1 MAREKQ
7 KRIAG
12 AGGGGSEPRQ
22 PTVAADNLSSNQFL
36 TLIDVISEGEIY
48 GLKDGHKSI
57 YFDNVQLQNADDSY
71 NFQNVTIATRVGTD
85 QTGDN
90 DEGAIELAGST
101 DAGDPKIVGIEVKKD
116 FPVVRSITD
125 SNVDAVRVTID
136 IPQLQYVNDQGDVLG
151 STIKLKISVQYTG
164 GNYEEV
170 VNNEI
175 SGRTGDLY
183 QRDYEITLAPGPLES
198 FPVQIK
204 VERETKDSTDPR
216 RVDAFTWSSY
226 TEIIKAK
233 LKYPHTALVGLR
245 LDASQFN
252 NVPERAYLIRGIKIA
267 IPNTATVDQTNGRLI
282 YSGVWGGTF
291 QAAQWCSD
299 PAWIL
304 WDLLTNSRY
313 GFGDHITES
322 QLDKFSFYA
331 ASQYCSELVN
341 GEPRFSCNV
350 NIQTQEEAYKLINDM
365 CSVFRAMPYWSAG
378 TLAISQDAPDDWAYL
393 FTLAN
398 VGPAGFRYE
407 SSSQKTR
414 PTVVGVSYL
423 DLNTRDIAYEFVED
437 SETEIQKF
445 GIVKKEVSAF
455 ACTSQAQARRV
466 GEWLLY
472 SEKYESSTVTFTTS
486 IDAGVMVRP
495 GQLIKIADPVK
506 AGERRGGRIVSA
518 TTTTVT
524 VDDATG
530 LTTAN
535 SPQLN
540 VILSDGTV
548 EQRAVSGISGNEI
561 TVSSAFSSAPNANS
575 IWLYGTTNIQ
585 TTTWRVLGIAEQDQ
599 ASYTITALAYDPSKY
614 GYIERDLELSVRDIS
629 DLNVLA
635 ETPSSLR
642 GTEYLYD
649 AGGIAKAKIL
659 FSWSP
664 VAGVSQYQV
673 QWRFSSDNWKTSFVS
688 TNELEL
694 FDTSIGT
701 YEVRVYSLNASLLK
715 SAAAAELSFE
725 TQGKSAPPESPTGL
739 NLIPNVDGTSGLLS
753 WNRATELDVILGGKV
768 LIRHSSAT
776 SGATWGGSQTVIAAA
791 AGSQTQKQV
800 PLLEGTYLIKFEDDT
815 GNRSETAA
823 SVVVDLP
830 EPQDRLLIEDFRED
844 NTQPLLVDDFGTWDS
859 LGNIDTIQ
867 SAAFSGAKTNMEYD
881 AVIDGLKLS
890 DTSLLTGEYE
900 FANALN
906 MGGVFD
912 VNLRRHIVSAGFL
925 PNSLWDDQTSLIDD
939 WTDIDGSTIEEVNA
953 LMYVRSTQTDPTG
966 SPTWSDWREFS
977 NGLLRGWGFEFKLV
991 ASTEIASQNIEI
1003 DQLGVYVQLQ
1013 QRIEQG
1019 GPLETGTS
1027 ATSFNFDNSFYQ
1039 APILSITTYE
1049 LEGDEAQSVSQV
1061 TKDSFE
1067 ISYSQNG
1074 SGVPRSFSYQAVG
1087 YGKRIT

>member
-1 MAREKQ
+1 MARDKQ

-22 PTVAADNLSSNQFL
+22 PIVAADNLSSNQFL
-36 TLIDVISEGEIY
+36 TLIDVISEGEIQ
-48 GLKDGHKSI
+48 GLKDGLKSI
-57 YFDNVQLQNADDSY
+57 YFDNVQLQNADGSY
-71 NFQNVTIATRVGTD
+71 NFQNVTIETRAGTD
-85 QTGDN
+85 QAD
-90 DEGAIELAGST
+90 DEQNAIELAGST
-101 DAGDPKIVGIEVKKD
+101 DIGDPEIVGIEVKNG

-125 SNVDAVRVTID
+125 PNVDAVRVTID
-136 IPQLQYVNDQGDVLG
+136 IPQLQNVNNEGDVLG
-151 STIKLKISVQYTG
+151 YDIHLKIEVQYTG
-164 GNYEEV
+164 GAYTEV
-170 VNNEI
+170 VNNVI

-183 QRDYEITLAPGPLES
+183 QRDYEITLAPGTGES
-198 FPVQIK
+198 FPAQIR
-204 VERETKDSTDPR
+204 VTRISADSTNPR
-216 RVDAFTWSSY
+216 IVDAFTWSSY

-267 IPNTATVDQTNGRLI
+267 IPNTATVDQANGRLI

-313 GFGDHITES
+313 GFGDHITAS

-398 VGPAGFRYE
+398 VGPEGFRYE

-437 SETEIQKF
+437 TDEIDKF

-472 SEKYESSTVTFTTS
+472 SEKYESETVTFTTS

-575 IWLYGTTNIQ
+575 IWLYGTTNIN

-599 ASYTITALAYDPSKY
+599 ASYVITALAYEGSKY

-635 ETPSSLR
+635 ETPPNLR
-642 GTEYLYD
+642 GLEYLYD

-701 YEVRVYSLNASLLK
+701 YEVRVYSLNASLLR

-830 EPQDRLLIEDFRED
+830 EPQDRLLIEYYRED
-844 NTQPLLVDDFGTWDS
+844 ESYDLLVDDFGTWDS

-867 SAAFSGAKTNMEYD
+867 AAPFSGTKTNMVYD
-881 AVIDGLKLS
+881 AGIDGLKLS

-900 FANALN
+900 FANTLN

-912 VNLRRHIVSAGFL
+912 VNLRRHIVSTGFL
-925 PNSLWDDQTSLIDD
+925 PDSLWDDQTSLIDD
-939 WTDIDGSTIEEVNA
+939 WTDIDGGTVEEVNA

-1027 ATSFNFDNSFYQ
+1027 ATSFNFDKSFYQ

>member
-1 MAREKQ
+1 MPN
-7 KRIAG
+7 IV
-12 AGGGGSEPRQ
+12 S
-22 PTVAADNLSSNQFL
+22 DSLNSNQFL
-36 TLIDVISEGEIY
+36 TLIDVISEGEIE
-48 GLKDGHKSI
+48 GLKDGEKSI
-57 YFDNVQLQNADDSY
+57 YLDNVQLQNPDDTY
-71 NFQNVTIATRVGTD
+71 NFQNVAVETR
-85 QTGDN
+85 TGK
-90 DEGAIELAGST
+90 DETEQEAIVIGDSSAIETPYS
-101 DAGDPKIVGIEVKKD
+101 VGIEVKKD
-116 FPVVRSITD
+116 FPVVRLITD
-125 SNVDAVRVTID
+125 SDVDAVRVTID
-136 IPQLQYVNDQGDVLG
+136 IPQLQNVTEEGDVLG
-151 STIKLKISVQYTG
+151 YDIRLAIDVQYTG
-164 GNYEEV
+164 GVYTEV
-170 VNNEI
+170 VNNLI

-183 QRDYEITLAPGPLES
+183 QRDYEIALSPGVGES
-198 FPVQIK
+198 FPAQIK
-204 VERETKDSTDPR
+204 VRRISDDNTNPR
-216 RVDAFTWSSY
+216 IVNAFKWSSY
-226 TEIIKAK
+226 SEIIKAK
-233 LKYPHTALVGLR
+233 LRYPHTALVGIR
-245 LDASQFN
+245 VDASQFSN
-252 NVPERAYLIRGIKIA
+252 APERAYLIRGIKIK
-267 IPNTATVDQTNGRLI
+267 IPHNATVDTSNGALI
-282 YSGVWGGTF
+282 YDTSTIFNGTF
-291 QAAQWCSD
+291 KADRKWCSD

-304 WDLLTNSRY
+304 WDLLTSKRY
-313 GFGDHITES
+313 GFGDHIAEN
-322 QLDKFSFYA
+322 QLDVFSFYA
-331 ASQYCSELVN
+331 ASKYCSEIVN

-365 CSVFRAMPYWSAG
+365 CSVFRAMPYWNAG
-378 TLAISQDAPDDWAYL
+378 TLSISQDAPDDWAYL

-398 VGPAGFRYE
+398 VGPEGFKYE
-407 SSSQKTR
+407 SSSRKAR

-423 DLNTRDIAYEFVED
+423 DLNTRDIAYEFAED
-437 SETEIQKF
+437 ADEIKKY
-445 GIVKKEVSAF
+445 GVVKKEVSAF

-466 GEWLLY
+466 GEWVLY
-472 SEKYESSTVTFTTS
+472 SEKYEGETVTFTTS

-506 AGERRGGRIVSA
+506 SSARRGGRIVSA

-530 LTTAN
+530 LTTAD

-548 EQRAVSGISGNEI
+548 EQRSVSGISGNEI

-575 IWLYGTTNIQ
+575 IWLYGTTGNQ

-599 ASYTITALAYDPSKY
+599 ANYTITALAYEGSKY
-614 GYIERDLELSVRDIS
+614 GHVERGLELNVRDIS

-635 ETPSSLR
+635 ETPTNLT
-642 GTEYLYD
+642 GIEYLYD
-649 AGGIAKAKIL
+649 DGGIAKAKIL

-701 YEVRVYSLNASLLK
+701 YEVRVYSLNASLLR

-830 EPQDRLLIEDFRED
+830 EPQDRLLIEYYRED
-844 NTQPLLVDDFGTWDS
+844 ESYDLLVDDFGTWDS

-867 SAAFSGAKTNMEYD
+867 AAPFSGTKTNMVYD
-881 AVIDGLKLS
+881 AGIDGLKLS

-900 FANALN
+900 FANTLN

-912 VNLRRHIVSAGFL
+912 VNLRRHIVSTGFL
-925 PNSLWDDQTSLIDD
+925 PDSLWDDQTSLIDD

-966 SPTWSDWREFS
+966 SPTWSDWRVAG
-977 NGLLRGWGFEFKLV
+977 GLSSSWWHQPRLPLKTLRLTSSGSTSSCNNELNKADHWRLARQPPRSISTR
-991 ASTEIASQNIEI
+991 AST
-1003 DQLGVYVQLQ
+1003 
-1013 QRIEQG
+1013 
-1019 GPLETGTS
+1019 
-1027 ATSFNFDNSFYQ
+1027 
-1039 APILSITTYE
+1039 
-1049 LEGDEAQSVSQV
+1049 
-1061 TKDSFE
+1061 KH
-1067 ISYSQNG
+1067 
-1074 SGVPRSFSYQAVG
+1074 RS
-1087 YGKRIT
+1087 

>member
-1 MAREKQ
+1 MASNNQ

-12 AGGGGSEPRQ
+12 AGGGGGSQPRQ

-36 TLIDVISEGEIY
+36 TLIDVISEGEIE
-48 GLKDGHKSI
+48 GLKDGAKSV
-57 YFDNVQLQNADDSY
+57 YFDNVQFQNEDGSY
-71 NFQNVTIATRVGTD
+71 NFQNVTVETRSGE
-85 QTGDN
+85 
-90 DEGAIELAGST
+90 DEAQQSAIEIGGS
-101 DAGDPKIVGIEVKKD
+101 AAIEDPHIVGIEVKNN

-125 SNVDAVRVTID
+125 PNVDAVRVTID
-136 IPQLQYVNDQGDVLG
+136 IPQLQNVNDEGDVLG
-151 STIKLKISVQYTG
+151 YLIHLEIEVQYTG
-164 GNYEEV
+164 GTYTQV
-170 VNNEI
+170 VNNVI
-175 SGRTGDLY
+175 NGRTGDLY
-183 QRDYEITLAPGPLES
+183 QRDYEITLAPGTGES
-198 FPVQIK
+198 FPAQIR
-204 VERETKDSTDPR
+204 VTRISADSTNPR
-216 RVDAFTWSSY
+216 IVDAFTWSSY

-313 GFGDHITES
+313 GFGDHITAS

-398 VGPAGFRYE
+398 VGPEGFRYE

-437 SETEIQKF
+437 TDEIDKF
-445 GIVKKEVSAF
+445 GIVKKEVTAF
-455 ACTSQAQARRV
+455 ACTSQAQARRI

-472 SEKYESSTVTFTTS
+472 SEKYESETVTFTTS

-548 EQRAVSGISGNEI
+548 EERAVSGISGNEI

-575 IWLYGTTNIQ
+575 VWLYGTTNIV
-585 TTTWRVLGIAEQDQ
+585 TSTWRVLGIAEQGQ
-599 ASYTITALAYDPSKY
+599 ASYTITALAYEGSKY
-614 GYIERDLELSVRDIS
+614 DYIERDLELSVRDIS

-635 ETPSSLR
+635 AAPSSLR
-642 GTEYLYD
+642 GIEYLYD

-701 YEVRVYSLNASLLK
+701 YEVRVYSLNASLLR

-768 LIRHSSAT
+768 LIRHSSVT
-776 SGATWGGSQTVIAAA
+776 SGATWGGSQTIIAAA

-830 EPQDRLLIEDFRED
+830 EPQDRLLIEYYRED
-844 NTQPLLVDDFGTWDS
+844 ESYDLLVDDFGTWDS

-867 SAAFSGAKTNMEYD
+867 AAPFSGTKTNMVYD
-881 AVIDGLKLS
+881 AGIDGLKLS
-890 DTSLLTGEYE
+890 DTSLLTGEYK
-900 FANALN
+900 FVNTLN

-912 VNLRRHIVSAGFL
+912 VNLRRHIVSVGFL
-925 PNSLWDDQTSLIDD
+925 PNSLWDDQTSLIDS
-939 WTDIDGSTIEEVNA
+939 WTDIDGDTIEEVNA

-977 NGLLRGWGFEFKLV
+977 NGLLRGWGFEFKVV
-991 ASTEIASQNIEI
+991 ASTEIAAQNIEI
-1003 DQLGVYVQLQ
+1003 DQLGVFVQLQ

-1019 GPLETGTS
+1019 GPLQTDTS
-1027 ATSFNFDNSFYQ
+1027 ATSFNFANSFYR
-1039 APILSITTYE
+1039 APILSVTTYE